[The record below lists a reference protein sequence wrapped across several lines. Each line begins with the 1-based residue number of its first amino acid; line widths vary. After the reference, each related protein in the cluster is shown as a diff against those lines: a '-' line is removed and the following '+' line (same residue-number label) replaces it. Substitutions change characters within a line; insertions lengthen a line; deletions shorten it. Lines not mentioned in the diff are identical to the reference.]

1 MKDFKSMKLV
11 SCKTAKQNG
20 FSIIEMIIT
29 MTVFLIATAA
39 IFGIMRIATIQKNT
53 TGNRTDQLRSARIAV
68 DYIRRDAL
76 NAGFGY
82 HRAGGNAPDDM
93 ANELFDLPKDSDSQR
108 DLMTSIVAGN
118 DIHDNSLDT
127 NALTDT
133 IAFFSR
139 DPTFNGGDLINFTKT
154 GNSSSTVYVET
165 KTDAAEN
172 CEINDLYLLESDSGT
187 TQVVAMATNV
197 IDDKKIE
204 FAVNDPLEINQSATA
219 SGEKK
224 NLLMTTSGGGTIK
237 KINLIS
243 YEVNSDGV
251 LIRKRYGNQAGD
263 SQIES
268 RELVY
273 GVSDFQIRYFMED
286 GTTVDNPS
294 NNHNG
299 RDNQIKM
306 NSVVQIQVTFTIT
319 PNFNGNTDAEATP
332 VVIREF
338 ISTRNLRY
346 EAS

>member
-1 MKDFKSMKLV
+1 MKDLKSMKKI
-11 SCKTAKQNG
+11 SYKTAKQNG
-20 FSIIEMIIT
+20 FSIIELIIS
-29 MTVFLIATAA
+29 MTLFLIATAA
-39 IFGIMRIATIQKNT
+39 IFGVMRIATIQKNT

-82 HRAGGNAPDDM
+82 HRAGGNAPDNT
-93 ANELFDLPKDSDSQR
+93 ANKLFGLPVDDDSQR
-108 DLMTSIVAGN
+108 DLMTSIIAGN
-118 DIHDNSLDT
+118 DVHGNSLDT
-127 NALTDT
+127 NAQTDAV
-133 IAFFSR
+133 AFFSR

-154 GNSSSTVYVET
+154 GNSTSTVYVET
-165 KTDAAEN
+165 RTGAAEN

-204 FAVNDPLEINQSATA
+204 FAVGDPLGINQSATET
-219 SGEKK
+219 GESKS
-224 NLLMTTSGGGTIK
+224 LLMTTSGGGTVK

-251 LIRKRYGNQAGD
+251 LIRKRYGNQTSGN
-263 SQIES
+263 QVET

-273 GVSDFQIRYFMED
+273 GVSDFQIKYFMED
-286 GTTVDNPS
+286 GTTIDNPS

-299 RDNQIKM
+299 RDKQIKM
-306 NSVVQIQVTFTIT
+306 NSVVQIQVTITIT
-319 PNFNGNTDAEATP
+319 PNFDGSRDVPGEP